1 MGKIYTVT
9 ELTKILKTLIESSFE
24 TPLRVTGEIS
34 SLSFSSNGHCYFVL
48 KDEFAQIKVAYFKS
62 YVINNATKSSYI
74 PKNGDHVEVMGS
86 LTVYAK
92 GGEYQLIARSIN
104 YDRVGEFYRK
114 YEETKRRLEEE
125 GFFDKNVKKPLPLL
139 PFRIAVLTSVYG
151 AAIKDFIKT
160 SEKNLAKYTIDIWP
174 VQVQGVAAL
183 DDIIL
188 TLECINSY
196 KDGHGYD
203 VIVLMRG
210 GGSLEDLAIFNEEA
224 IVRALAKCKIPT
236 LTAIGHERDI
246 TICDLVS
253 DKSASTPTQ
262 AAMILSQP
270 FMNILEQIENYIN
283 ILIRQ
288 MEFILH
294 NNIQQ
299 YDFLMTKIAMNSP
312 VKKIENLK
320 DKIDLWQKFIIQK
333 LHHHLIK
340 EKMLIDLCVRIQSNM
355 NYKCSIAKDKIE
367 GLIKRLYNLGPENVL
382 KRGYAIVMKEN
393 KAVSSINF
401 VQLEDELEI
410 RVHDG
415 YINSFVTAKKLL
427 EDTHG
432 KNSNN

>member
-9 ELTKILKTLIESSFE
+9 ELTKILKNLIESNFN

-62 YVINNATKSSYI
+62 FVINNATKSSYT
-74 PKNGDHVEVMGS
+74 PKNGDHVEVMGG
-86 LTVYAK
+86 LTVYEK
-92 GGEYQLIARSIN
+92 GGEYQIIARSIE
-104 YDRVGEFYRK
+104 YDRIGEFYKK
-114 YEETKRRLEEE
+114 YEETKKRLEEE
-125 GFFDKNVKKPLPLL
+125 GFFDKNIKKPLPLL
-139 PFRIAVLTSVYG
+139 PGRIAVLTSVYG

-174 VQVQGVAAL
+174 VQVQGAAAL

-188 TLECINSY
+188 TLEYVNNY
-196 KDGHGYD
+196 KDEYSYD
-203 VIVLMRG
+203 LIVLMRG
-210 GGSLEDLAIFNEEA
+210 GGSLEDMAIFNEERV
-224 IVRALAKCKIPT
+224 VRALAKCTIPT

-270 FMNILEQIENYIN
+270 FINILEQIENHTN
-283 ILIRQ
+283 VLIRQ

-294 NNIQQ
+294 NNMQQ
-299 YDFLMTKIAMNSP
+299 YDFLISKIAMNSP
-312 VKKIENLK
+312 IKKIENLN

-333 LHHHLIK
+333 SQHYLIK
-340 EKMLIDLCVRIQSNM
+340 EKMLIDLCVRLQSNM
-355 NYKCSIAKDKIE
+355 KYKFSIAKDKIE

-393 KAVSSINF
+393 KAVGSINSI
-401 VQLEDELEI
+401 QLEDELEI
-410 RVHDG
+410 HLYDG

-427 EDTHG
+427 EDTYG